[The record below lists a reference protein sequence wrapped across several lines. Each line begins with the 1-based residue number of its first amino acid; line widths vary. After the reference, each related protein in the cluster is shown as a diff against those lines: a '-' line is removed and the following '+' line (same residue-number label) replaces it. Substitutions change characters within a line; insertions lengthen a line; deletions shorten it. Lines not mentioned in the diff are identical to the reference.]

1 MPPSFF
7 NCALQEEAN
16 ASIRQLQ
23 VAGRAG
29 FLDSD
34 DDSDDDDDDYP
45 EFIPE
50 GTGGG
55 GGGALETVAEETE
68 DVASTAGATLSFALD
83 HGPPSLTGSFGG
95 RLVSHLIQ

>member
-1 MPPSFF
+1 M
-7 NCALQEEAN
+7 QEEAN

-34 DDSDDDDDDYP
+34 DDSDLGDDDDDYP

-55 GGGALETVAEETE
+55 GGGGALETVAEEA
-68 DVASTAGATLSFALD
+68 DDIASTAGETLSFVCA
-83 HGPPSLTGSFGG
+83 
-95 RLVSHLIQ
+95 